1 MDGISLA
8 GFRLALDVTGMIIMN
23 GVGEVVGCWR
33 LVFDVLH
40 IGWGSSVVHGSGV
53 QNSSTV
59 VDWGMLQFNGAG
71 DSDESKDSKE
81 LKDKTCKTLKYP
93 ECKGCLWGVFE

>member
-8 GFRLALDVTGMIIMN
+8 GLGLALDVTGMIIMD
-23 GVGEVVGCWR
+23 GVGEVVGCWC

-40 IGWGSSVVHGSGV
+40 VCWGSCVVHGSGV

-71 DSDESKDSKE
+71 DSDECKYSKE
-81 LKDKTCKTLKYP
+81 LKKNQTKC
-93 ECKGCLWGVFE
+93 